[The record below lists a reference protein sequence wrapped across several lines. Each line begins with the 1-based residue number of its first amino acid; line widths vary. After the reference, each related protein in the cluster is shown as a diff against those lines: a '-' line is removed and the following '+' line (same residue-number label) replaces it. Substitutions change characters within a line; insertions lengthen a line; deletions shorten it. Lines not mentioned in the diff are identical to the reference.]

1 MIKSIRSLRELKFP
15 NWNDWYHM
23 KTLWYHIVS
32 FIFKHDDKFLFSG
45 LELVKDS
52 WDEFKHERPQLRPSD
67 MDRAIEDIVKPL
79 CQLAE
84 DLHGFHNSCEHTY
97 YP

>member
-23 KTLWYHIVS
+23 KMLWYHIVS
-32 FIFKHDDKFLFSG
+32 FIFEHDDKFLFSG

-52 WDEFKHERPQLRPSD
+52 
-67 MDRAIEDIVKPL
+67 
-79 CQLAE
+79 
-84 DLHGFHNSCEHTY
+84 
-97 YP
+97 